1 MDTLMYKMIALD
13 LDGTL
18 NNDEK
23 KITEKTREALLAV
36 QRHGVTVVLASGRQ
50 APGLRRESEAL
61 CLKDYH
67 GLLLSYNGGRIQDAT
82 TGEVLFDQ
90 ALERETAL
98 RFLRHLEAYPELS
111 PIVDDGVSIFT
122 TDANRHKVQDESR
135 NNNLRIEI
143 VENIAD
149 AVEARG
155 FRPVKILTAAPNEIL
170 VPRLADIRR
179 GFEEELSFVQ
189 SAPWFYEATV
199 KGVSKSSSLAK
210 VCSRLGIRQDEVM
223 AFGDAQNDM
232 SMLDFAG
239 HGVAM
244 GNACAELKEIAD
256 EITLSNNED
265 GIAVSLERHYPFL
278 S

>member
-1 MDTLMYKMIALD
+1 MYKMIALD

-23 KITEKTREALLAV
+23 KITEKTREALLSV
-36 QRHGVTVVLASGRQ
+36 QQHGVTVVLASGRQ
-50 APGLRRESEAL
+50 APGLAREAQAL
-61 CLKDYH
+61 DLKDYH

-90 ALERETAL
+90 AIDRATAL

-111 PIVDDGVSIFT
+111 PIVDDGESIFT
-122 TDANRHKVQDESR
+122 TDARRHKVQDESR
-135 NNNLRIEI
+135 NNNLKVEI
-143 VENIAD
+143 VANIAD

-155 FRPVKILTAAPNEIL
+155 FSPVKILTAAPNEIL

-179 GFEEELSFVQ
+179 GFEDELSFVQ

-199 KGVSKSSSLAK
+199 KGVSKSTSLAI
-210 VCSRLGIRQDEVM
+210 VCERLGIERSEVM

-244 GNACAELKEIAD
+244 GNACPELKEMAD

-265 GIAVSLERHYPFL
+265 GIAASLTRHFDFL
-278 S
+278 N

>member
-1 MDTLMYKMIALD
+1 MYKMIALD

-23 KITEKTREALLAV
+23 KITEKTREALLSV
-36 QRHGVTVVLASGRQ
+36 QQHGVTVVLASGRQ
-50 APGLRRESEAL
+50 APGLAREAQAL
-61 CLKDYH
+61 DLKDYH

-90 ALERETAL
+90 AIDRATAL

-111 PIVDDGVSIFT
+111 PIVDDGESIFT
-122 TDANRHKVQDESR
+122 TDARRHKVQDESR
-135 NNNLRIEI
+135 NNNLKVEI

-155 FRPVKILTAAPNEIL
+155 FAPVKILTAAPNEIL

-179 GFEEELSFVQ
+179 GFEDELSFVQ

-199 KGVSKSSSLAK
+199 KGVSKSTSLAI
-210 VCSRLGIRQDEVM
+210 VCERLGIARAEVM
-223 AFGDAQNDM
+223 AKRETHNSIKQQT
-232 SMLDFAG
+232 
-239 HGVAM
+239 
-244 GNACAELKEIAD
+244 
-256 EITLSNNED
+256 ITTT
-265 GIAVSLERHYPFL
+265 
-278 S
+278 

>member
-1 MDTLMYKMIALD
+1 MYKMIALD

-23 KITEKTREALLAV
+23 KITEKTREALLSV
-36 QRHGVTVVLASGRQ
+36 QQHGVTVVLASGRQ
-50 APGLRRESEAL
+50 APGLAREAQAL
-61 CLKDYH
+61 DLKDYH
-67 GLLLSYNGGRIQDAT
+67 GRIQDAT

-90 ALERETAL
+90 AIDRATAL

-111 PIVDDGVSIFT
+111 PIVDDGESIFT
-122 TDANRHKVQDESR
+122 TDARRHKVQDESR
-135 NNNLRIEI
+135 NNNLKVEI

-155 FRPVKILTAAPNEIL
+155 FAPVKILTAAPNEIL

-179 GFEEELSFVQ
+179 GFEDELSFVQ

-199 KGVSKSSSLAK
+199 KGVSKSTSLAI
-210 VCSRLGIRQDEVM
+210 VCERLGIARAEVM

-244 GNACAELKEIAD
+244 GNACPELKEMAD

-265 GIAVSLERHYPFL
+265 GIAASLTRHFDFL
-278 S
+278 N

>member
-1 MDTLMYKMIALD
+1 MYKMIALD

-36 QRHGVTVVLASGRQ
+36 QQHGVMVVLASGRQ
-50 APGLRRESEAL
+50 APGLSREADAL
-61 CLKDYH
+61 DLKDYH

-82 TGEVLFDQ
+82 TGEILFDQ
-90 ALERETAL
+90 AIERATAL

-111 PIVDDGVSIFT
+111 PIVDDGESIFT
-122 TDANRHKVQDESR
+122 TDANRHK
-135 NNNLRIEI
+135 IEI

-155 FRPVKILTAAPNEIL
+155 FSPVKILTAAPNEIL

-179 GFEEELSFVQ
+179 GFEDELSFVQ

-199 KGVSKSSSLAK
+199 KGVSKSSSLAR
-210 VCSRLGIRQDEVM
+210 VCERLGIERSEVM

-239 HGVAM
+239 RGVAM
-244 GNACAELKEIAD
+244 GNACPELKEMAD

-265 GIAVSLERHYPFL
+265 GIAASLTRHFDFL
-278 S
+278 N

>member
-1 MDTLMYKMIALD
+1 MYKMIALD

-23 KITEKTREALLAV
+23 KITEKTREALLSV
-36 QRHGVTVVLASGRQ
+36 QQHGVTVVLASGRQ
-50 APGLRRESEAL
+50 APGLAREAQAL
-61 CLKDYH
+61 DLKDYH

-90 ALERETAL
+90 AIDRATAL

-111 PIVDDGVSIFT
+111 PIVDDGESIFT
-122 TDANRHKVQDESR
+122 TNARRHKVQDESR
-135 NNNLRIEI
+135 NNNLKVEI

-155 FRPVKILTAAPNEIL
+155 FAPVKILTAAPNEIL

-179 GFEEELSFVQ
+179 GFEDELSFVQ

-199 KGVSKSSSLAK
+199 KGVSKSTSLAI
-210 VCSRLGIRQDEVM
+210 VCERLGIARAEVM

-244 GNACAELKEIAD
+244 GNACPELKEMAD

-265 GIAVSLERHYPFL
+265 GIAASLTRHFDFL
-278 S
+278 N